1 MEEGRVLDKWND
13 IEEEEGA
20 AVGELRRDTRSGE
33 DGTEKQSATGSE
45 SSNEEVIVGRR
56 RRVRE
61 RKKKERRAEPGKE
74 KVMKVVECEDGV
86 GETSKGD
93 GESQEGDN
101 AKSQRDKP
109 QEEKRMKKKD
119 EGGGREK
126 EVFYDLPGSATHL
139 MKWTCRSDPRC
150 CCELSSLRWISA
162 SLPSLS
168 SGESDSQHWPE
179 PFPIPEFSHDVE
191 LTLQEAN
198 GRYAKDGSV
207 LVITKSLK
215 FKLGNYRQKL
225 SAAGCPEVRVN
236 KRKGEEA
243 KGPRMKKSKKGE
255 VHYCPDPPEGLS
267 DEDMEEK
274 RRMMEVEE
282 VLKKDPDHQQIDELM
297 SATFSKRRKEIVG
310 DQPLIGDVIARWPA
324 MFCERQLRA
333 EFKRVVS
340 IDLLESFLDGLD
352 DLAPRL
358 LEVYE
363 AATKSAKNP
372 ALKAILDCLKKDDTN
387 ERRRIAALLGL
398 PHYLREEPSDIIRMC
413 DAHGETLAAA
423 MEGMQLGLLIGY
435 EGDNQDAFPREVFNV
450 AVVVEETVVLHNF
463 KDVPSS
469 FAMLLGIIYCVNLE
483 YLRAMKYSF
492 EFLQRVVMKIKPDQA
507 SARVHGIRNKLLRYN
522 L

>member
-1 MEEGRVLDKWND
+1 MIPKGMKTDILDTLADSMSKISPYPERQHYENV
-13 IEEEEGA
+13 A
-20 AVGELRRDTRSGE
+20 KALV
-33 DGTEKQSATGSE
+33 EKHPSL
-45 SSNEEVIVGRR
+45 
-56 RRVRE
+56 
-61 RKKKERRAEPGKE
+61 KEPGS
-74 KVMKVVECEDGV
+74 G
-86 GETSKGD
+86 KGWY
-93 GESQEGDN
+93 GW
-101 AKSQRDKP
+101 
-109 QEEKRMKKKD
+109 
-119 EGGGREK
+119 
-126 EVFYDLPGSATHL
+126 FH
-139 MKWTCRSDPRC
+139 
-150 CCELSSLRWISA
+150 
-162 SLPSLS
+162 
-168 SGESDSQHWPE
+168 
-179 PFPIPEFSHDVE
+179 
-191 LTLQEAN
+191 
-198 GRYAKDGSV
+198 
-207 LVITKSLK
+207 SLK

-274 RRMMEVEE
+274 RRMMEVE
-282 VLKKDPDHQQIDELM
+282 VLKKDLDHQQIDNLM
-297 SATFSKRRKEIVG
+297 SDTFSKRRKEIVG
-310 DQPLIGDVIARWPA
+310 DQPLIGDVMARWPA
-324 MFCERQLRA
+324 MFCERQVRA

-340 IDLLESFLDGLD
+340 TDLLESFLDGLD

-363 AATKSAKNP
+363 AATKSAKKP

-387 ERRRIAALLGL
+387 ERRRTAALLGL

-413 DAHGETLAAA
+413 DAHGETLAEA

-435 EGDNQDAFPREVFNV
+435 EGDNQDAFPHEIFNV

-483 YLRAMKYSF
+483 YPQAMKYSF

-507 SARVHGIRNKLLRYN
+507 SARVHGIQNKLLRYN

>member
-1 MEEGRVLDKWND
+1 MGCFTFV
-13 IEEEEGA
+13 
-20 AVGELRRDTRSGE
+20 
-33 DGTEKQSATGSE
+33 
-45 SSNEEVIVGRR
+45 
-56 RRVRE
+56 
-61 RKKKERRAEPGKE
+61 
-74 KVMKVVECEDGV
+74 KVVMVLFNLLICLAGMCMASV
-86 GETSKGD
+86 GIWVTLNTDAFMEVLPPFTDEFLSHVNVGIFSITIGAVMTLLGMLGCCGAQKESKCLLIMFFSIILIICIA
-93 GESQEGDN
+93 EAAAAIVSL
-101 AKSQRDKP
+101 
-109 QEEKRMKKKD
+109 
-119 EGGGREK
+119 
-126 EVFYDLPGSATHL
+126 VY
-139 MKWTCRSDPRC
+139 
-150 CCELSSLRWISA
+150 SSYL
-162 SLPSLS
+162 
-168 SGESDSQHWPE
+168 WPE

-207 LVITKSLK
+207 LMIPKGMKTDILDTLADSMSKISPYPERQHYENVAKALVEKHPSLKEPGSGKGWYGWFHSLK

-274 RRMMEVEE
+274 RRMMEVE
-282 VLKKDPDHQQIDELM
+282 VLKKDLDHQQIDNLM
-297 SATFSKRRKEIVG
+297 SDTFSKRRKEIVG
-310 DQPLIGDVIARWPA
+310 DQPLIGDVMARWPA
-324 MFCERQLRA
+324 MFCERQVRA

-340 IDLLESFLDGLD
+340 TDLLESFLDGLD

-363 AATKSAKNP
+363 AATKSAKKP

-387 ERRRIAALLGL
+387 ERRRTAALLGL

-413 DAHGETLAAA
+413 DAHGETLAEA

-435 EGDNQDAFPREVFNV
+435 EGDNQDAFPHEIFNV

-483 YLRAMKYSF
+483 YPQAMKYSF

-507 SARVHGIRNKLLRYN
+507 SARVHGIRNKLLRYK

>member
-1 MEEGRVLDKWND
+1 MLLRVVLSDMD
-13 IEEEEGA
+13 IRRLSIEITPPSVDA
-20 AVGELRRDTRSGE
+20 LCQVLRANLGLRGGFILQFE
-33 DGTEKQSATGSE
+33 DPAF
-45 SSNEEVIVGRR
+45 
-56 RRVRE
+56 
-61 RKKKERRAEPGKE
+61 
-74 KVMKVVECEDGV
+74 
-86 GETSKGD
+86 
-93 GESQEGDN
+93 
-101 AKSQRDKP
+101 
-109 QEEKRMKKKD
+109 KD
-119 EGGGREK
+119 QLTNLTDIR
-126 EVFYDLPGSATHL
+126 DLPEERATL
-139 MKWTCRSDPRC
+139 KVLFTADAACSDSK
-150 CCELSSLRWISA
+150 LDSA

-168 SGESDSQHWPE
+168 SRESDSQHWPE

-207 LVITKSLK
+207 LVIPKGMKSDILDTLADSMSKISPYPERQHYENVAKALVEKHPSLKEPGSGKGWYGWFHSLK

-255 VHYCPDPPEGLS
+255 VHFCPDPPEGLS

-274 RRMMEVEE
+274 RMLMEVE

-310 DQPLIGDVIARWPA
+310 DQPIIGDVIARWPA
-324 MFCERQLRA
+324 MFCERQVRT

-363 AATKSAKNP
+363 AATKSAKMP

-387 ERRRIAALLGL
+387 NRRRIAALLGL

-423 MEGMQLGLLIGY
+423 MEGMQLGLLIGH

-483 YLRAMKYSF
+483 YPRAMKYSF

>member
-1 MEEGRVLDKWND
+1 MQIGRDDRAHTRGVISFFAVMMLETLQPLGKRKSNGICYFYGTWIVGGLERPMESHCRMNQRGTHLDWQPQPQSSVQVCVHVSSPPPTS
-13 IEEEEGA
+13 IMLSHTFPHL
-20 AVGELRRDTRSGE
+20 AVCPDMCVTMRDRGQGLWSAGE
-33 DGTEKQSATGSE
+33 DVQHE
-45 SSNEEVIVGRR
+45 
-56 RRVRE
+56 
-61 RKKKERRAEPGKE
+61 
-74 KVMKVVECEDGV
+74 
-86 GETSKGD
+86 GET
-93 GESQEGDN
+93 
-101 AKSQRDKP
+101 P
-109 QEEKRMKKKD
+109 
-119 EGGGREK
+119 
-126 EVFYDLPGSATHL
+126 SA
-139 MKWTCRSDPRC
+139 
-150 CCELSSLRWISA
+150 E
-162 SLPSLS
+162 
-168 SGESDSQHWPE
+168 
-179 PFPIPEFSHDVE
+179 
-191 LTLQEAN
+191 
-198 GRYAKDGSV
+198 DGSV
-207 LVITKSLK
+207 LVIPKGMKTDILDTLADSMSKISPYPERQHYGNVAKALVEKHPSLKEPGSGKGWYGWFHSLK

-225 SAAGCPEVRVN
+225 SAAGCPQVRVN

-274 RRMMEVEE
+274 RMMMEVRE
-282 VLKKDPDHQQIDELM
+282 
-297 SATFSKRRKEIVG
+297 
-310 DQPLIGDVIARWPA
+310 
-324 MFCERQLRA
+324 

-363 AATKSAKNP
+363 AATESAKKL

-483 YLRAMKYSF
+483 YPRAMKYSF

>member
-1 MEEGRVLDKWND
+1 MSKISPYPERQHYGNVAKAL
-13 IEEEEGA
+13 
-20 AVGELRRDTRSGE
+20 V
-33 DGTEKQSATGSE
+33 EKHPSL
-45 SSNEEVIVGRR
+45 
-56 RRVRE
+56 
-61 RKKKERRAEPGKE
+61 KEPGS
-74 KVMKVVECEDGV
+74 G
-86 GETSKGD
+86 KGWY
-93 GESQEGDN
+93 GW
-101 AKSQRDKP
+101 
-109 QEEKRMKKKD
+109 
-119 EGGGREK
+119 
-126 EVFYDLPGSATHL
+126 FH
-139 MKWTCRSDPRC
+139 
-150 CCELSSLRWISA
+150 
-162 SLPSLS
+162 
-168 SGESDSQHWPE
+168 
-179 PFPIPEFSHDVE
+179 
-191 LTLQEAN
+191 
-198 GRYAKDGSV
+198 
-207 LVITKSLK
+207 SLK

-225 SAAGCPEVRVN
+225 SAAGCPQVRVN

-274 RRMMEVEE
+274 RMMMEVRE
-282 VLKKDPDHQQIDELM
+282 
-297 SATFSKRRKEIVG
+297 
-310 DQPLIGDVIARWPA
+310 
-324 MFCERQLRA
+324 

-363 AATKSAKNP
+363 AATESAKKL

-483 YLRAMKYSF
+483 YPRAMKYSF

>member
-1 MEEGRVLDKWND
+1 MQLARIPHWIQPAFHLSV
-13 IEEEEGA
+13 
-20 AVGELRRDTRSGE
+20 VGNLTPS
-33 DGTEKQSATGSE
+33 TG
-45 SSNEEVIVGRR
+45 
-56 RRVRE
+56 
-61 RKKKERRAEPGKE
+61 
-74 KVMKVVECEDGV
+74 
-86 GETSKGD
+86 
-93 GESQEGDN
+93 
-101 AKSQRDKP
+101 
-109 QEEKRMKKKD
+109 
-119 EGGGREK
+119 
-126 EVFYDLPGSATHL
+126 L
-139 MKWTCRSDPRC
+139 M
-150 CCELSSLRWISA
+150 
-162 SLPSLS
+162 
-168 SGESDSQHWPE
+168 

-207 LVITKSLK
+207 LVIPIGMKTDILDTLADSMSKISPYPERQHYENVAKALVEKHPSLKEPGSGKGWYGWFHSLK

-225 SAAGCPEVRVN
+225 SAAGCPEV
-236 KRKGEEA
+236 
-243 KGPRMKKSKKGE
+243 
-255 VHYCPDPPEGLS
+255 
-267 DEDMEEK
+267 
-274 RRMMEVEE
+274 E
-282 VLKKDPDHQQIDELM
+282 VLKKDSDHQQIDELM

-324 MFCERQLRA
+324 MFCERQVRA

-352 DLAPRL
+352 DPAPRL

-363 AATKSAKNP
+363 AATKSAKKP

-450 AVVVEETVVLHNF
+450 AVVVEETAVLHNF

-469 FAMLLGIIYCVNLE
+469 FAMLLGIIYCDNLE
-483 YLRAMKYSF
+483 YPRAMKYSF